1 MINILQ
7 CVSIS
12 LLESFVGIFWNS
24 LDSSKKKIPKKEK
37 KV

>member
-24 LDSSKKKIPKKEK
+24 LDSSKKIPKKEK